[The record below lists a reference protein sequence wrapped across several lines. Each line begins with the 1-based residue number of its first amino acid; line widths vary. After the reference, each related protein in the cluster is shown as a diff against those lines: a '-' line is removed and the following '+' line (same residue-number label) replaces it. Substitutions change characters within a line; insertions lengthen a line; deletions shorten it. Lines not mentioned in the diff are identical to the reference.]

1 MVSTSRESPVAVLSK
16 AGALLDCLA
25 EGELTPAELTA
36 RMGEPRSS
44 VYRLIAS
51 LSELEL
57 IDPGT
62 RTGTYR
68 LGLKLLRLGG
78 IVMASFDERRFARP
92 IMEQI
97 HEATGET
104 VFLCIR
110 RDFEAVCIDRIDGT
124 RVQSL
129 ALKLGGALPLY
140 AGAASRALL
149 AFESEALRE
158 RYIDGGPFEA
168 LTPKTPTA
176 AGELRDL
183 LREVRRTGLA
193 ISDQDV
199 TLGIAAVGAPIFGF
213 DGQVRAAL
221 STSGIRDAILGEHSQ
236 AATLTIEGAA
246 EISRQL
252 GYTPSDRREINA

>member
-1 MVSTSRESPVAVLSK
+1 MTPPQEKRAAPRDSPVAVLAK

-25 EGELTPAELTA
+25 DGELTPAELTV

-57 IDPGT
+57 IDAGS
-62 RTGTYR
+62 RRGTYR

-78 IVMASFDERRFARP
+78 VVMASFDERRLARP

-104 VFLCIR
+104 VFLCVR
-110 RDFEAVCIDRIDGT
+110 RGFEAVCIDRIDGK

-129 ALKLGGALPLY
+129 ALRLGGALPLH

-149 AFESEALRE
+149 AFEAESLLE
-158 RYIDGGPFEA
+158 RY
-168 LTPKTPTA
+168 
-176 AGELRDL
+176 
-183 LREVRRTGLA
+183 LA
-193 ISDQDV
+193 
-199 TLGIAAVGAPIFGF
+199 
-213 DGQVRAAL
+213 
-221 STSGIRDAILGEHSQ
+221 
-236 AATLTIEGAA
+236 
-246 EISRQL
+246 
-252 GYTPSDRREINA
+252 

>member
-1 MVSTSRESPVAVLSK
+1 
-16 AGALLDCLA
+16 
-25 EGELTPAELTA
+25 
-36 RMGEPRSS
+36 
-44 VYRLIAS
+44 
-51 LSELEL
+51 
-57 IDPGT
+57 
-62 RTGTYR
+62 
-68 LGLKLLRLGG
+68 
-78 IVMASFDERRFARP
+78 
-92 IMEQI
+92 MEQI

-110 RDFEAVCIDRIDGT
+110 RGFEAVCIDRIDGK

-158 RYIDGGPFEA
+158 EYVEAGPFEA
-168 LTPKTPTA
+168 LTPKTPTDA
-176 AGELRDL
+176 AAVREL
-183 LREVRRTGLA
+183 LREVRRTGVS

-221 STSGIRDAILGEHSQ
+221 STSGIRDAILGEQSQ
-236 AATLTIEGAA
+236 ATQLTVAGAA

-252 GYTPSDRREINA
+252 GYVPPERRETDS